1 MIDIASFDLTVGIFE
16 IGEILV
22 MNVVGIAIPL
32 HVPLRLEYSGKQYGC
47 PWMRSSR
54 ALLPTSHIP

>member
-47 PWMRSSR
+47 P
-54 ALLPTSHIP
+54 